1 MSKTANHLSILKILI
16 EIFKI
21 PARNAPRIL
30 IYYMENESTNKNKEG
45 NFAKT
50 TKFQKKDKKR
60 SSTKNKVDGG
70 MKYLGRIY
78 YEQKGL
84 INLDDIVDIFIEVG
98 NIHNYLENAALR
110 ILLFGN
116 PELNFYQ
123 CRLLVLKYGESLSQD
138 DLHGRM
144 VFMRMIQLLEANT
157 V

>member
-1 MSKTANHLSILKILI
+1 M
-16 EIFKI
+16 
-21 PARNAPRIL
+21 
-30 IYYMENESTNKNKEG
+30 EG
-45 NFAKT
+45 N
-50 TKFQKKDKKR
+50 R
-60 SSTKNKVDGG
+60 
-70 MKYLGRIY
+70 YLRTMY

-123 CRLLVLKYGESLSQD
+123 CGESLSQD

-144 VFMRMIQLLEANT
+144 VFMRMIQLLEVNT

>member
-1 MSKTANHLSILKILI
+1 MNPPT
-16 EIFKI
+16 
-21 PARNAPRIL
+21 
-30 IYYMENESTNKNKEG
+30 KNKEG
-45 NFAKT
+45 NFAKA

-60 SSTKNKVDGG
+60 SSTKNVVDGG

-144 VFMRMIQLLEANT
+144 VFIRMVMLLDSRD
-157 V
+157 VI

>member
-1 MSKTANHLSILKILI
+1 M
-16 EIFKI
+16 
-21 PARNAPRIL
+21 
-30 IYYMENESTNKNKEG
+30 EG
-45 NFAKT
+45 NE
-50 TKFQKKDKKR
+50 
-60 SSTKNKVDGG
+60 
-70 MKYLGRIY
+70 YLRTMY

-84 INLDDIVDIFIEVG
+84 INLDDIIDIFIEVG

-123 CRLLVLKYGESLSQD
+123 CRLLILKYGESLSQD

-144 VFMRMIQLLEANT
+144 VFMRMIQLLEVNT

>member
-1 MSKTANHLSILKILI
+1 MNPPTKTKREISQRRQNFKRKTKKEVLRKI
-16 EIFKI
+16 
-21 PARNAPRIL
+21 
-30 IYYMENESTNKNKEG
+30 
-45 NFAKT
+45 
-50 TKFQKKDKKR
+50 
-60 SSTKNKVDGG
+60 KVDGG

>member
-1 MSKTANHLSILKILI
+1 MN
-16 EIFKI
+16 
-21 PARNAPRIL
+21 R
-30 IYYMENESTNKNKEG
+30 
-45 NFAKT
+45 
-50 TKFQKKDKKR
+50 KDLLT
-60 SSTKNKVDGG
+60 S
-70 MKYLGRIY
+70 L
-78 YEQKGL
+78 
-84 INLDDIVDIFIEVG
+84 IEVG

>member
-1 MSKTANHLSILKILI
+1 MKKIDEMVRRAFTAGAPGKTVLSDS
-16 EIFKI
+16 
-21 PARNAPRIL
+21 N
-30 IYYMENESTNKNKEG
+30 
-45 NFAKT
+45 
-50 TKFQKKDKKR
+50 
-60 SSTKNKVDGG
+60 
-70 MKYLGRIY
+70 
-78 YEQKGL
+78 EQKGL
-84 INLDDIVDIFIEVG
+84 INLDDIVDILREVG

-144 VFMRMIQLLEANT
+144 VFIRMIQLLEANT

>member
-1 MSKTANHLSILKILI
+1 M
-16 EIFKI
+16 
-21 PARNAPRIL
+21 
-30 IYYMENESTNKNKEG
+30 EG
-45 NFAKT
+45 N
-50 TKFQKKDKKR
+50 
-60 SSTKNKVDGG
+60 
-70 MKYLGRIY
+70 KYLRTMY

-116 PELNFYQ
+116 PELN
-123 CRLLVLKYGESLSQD
+123 SQD

>member
-1 MSKTANHLSILKILI
+1 MNPPTKTKS
-16 EIFKI
+16 EISQKRQNFK
-21 PARNAPRIL
+21 RKTKKEVLR
-30 IYYMENESTNKNKEG
+30 KNII
-45 NFAKT
+45 
-50 TKFQKKDKKR
+50 
-60 SSTKNKVDGG
+60 DGG

>member
-1 MSKTANHLSILKILI
+1 MNPPT
-16 EIFKI
+16 
-21 PARNAPRIL
+21 
-30 IYYMENESTNKNKEG
+30 KNKER
-45 NFAKT
+45 NFVKM
-50 TKFQKKDKKR
+50 TKFQKKGKKR
-60 SSTKNKVDGG
+60 SSTKNIVDGG
-70 MKYLGRIY
+70 MRYLGRIY

>member
-1 MSKTANHLSILKILI
+1 MNPPTKS
-16 EIFKI
+16 EI
-21 PARNAPRIL
+21 
-30 IYYMENESTNKNKEG
+30 SQ
-45 NFAKT
+45 KT

-60 SSTKNKVDGG
+60 SSTKNTADGG

-116 PELNFYQ
+116 HELNFYQ

>member
-1 MSKTANHLSILKILI
+1 MNPPT
-16 EIFKI
+16 
-21 PARNAPRIL
+21 
-30 IYYMENESTNKNKEG
+30 KNKER
-45 NFAKT
+45 NFAKA

-60 SSTKNKVDGG
+60 SSTKDIIDGG

>member
-1 MSKTANHLSILKILI
+1 MKFRKDDKISK
-16 EIFKI
+16 E
-21 PARNAPRIL
+21 R
-30 IYYMENESTNKNKEG
+30 
-45 NFAKT
+45 
-50 TKFQKKDKKR
+50 QKKKFY
-60 SSTKNKVDGG
+60 KNIIDGG

-98 NIHNYLENAALR
+98 NIHNHLENAALR

>member
-1 MSKTANHLSILKILI
+1 MKFRKSDKISK
-16 EIFKI
+16 E
-21 PARNAPRIL
+21 R
-30 IYYMENESTNKNKEG
+30 
-45 NFAKT
+45 
-50 TKFQKKDKKR
+50 QKR
-60 SSTKNKVDGG
+60 GSTKNKVDGG

-144 VFMRMIQLLEANT
+144 VFMRMIQLLEVNT

>member
-1 MSKTANHLSILKILI
+1 MNPPTKTKR
-16 EIFKI
+16 EISQRRQNFK
-21 PARNAPRIL
+21 RKKKKKF
-30 IYYMENESTNKNKEG
+30 YENII
-45 NFAKT
+45 
-50 TKFQKKDKKR
+50 
-60 SSTKNKVDGG
+60 DGG

>member
-1 MSKTANHLSILKILI
+1 M
-16 EIFKI
+16 
-21 PARNAPRIL
+21 
-30 IYYMENESTNKNKEG
+30 
-45 NFAKT
+45 
-50 TKFQKKDKKR
+50 
-60 SSTKNKVDGG
+60 
-70 MKYLGRIY
+70 GRIY

-84 INLDDIVDIFIEVG
+84 INLDDIVDILREVG

>member
-1 MSKTANHLSILKILI
+1 MNPPTKTKR
-16 EIFKI
+16 EISQRRQNFK
-21 PARNAPRIL
+21 R
-30 IYYMENESTNKNKEG
+30 
-45 NFAKT
+45 KT
-50 TKFQKKDKKR
+50 KKKFYE
-60 SSTKNKVDGG
+60 NKVDGG

>member
-1 MSKTANHLSILKILI
+1 MNPPTKSEISQKRQNFKRKTKKKFYEKII
-16 EIFKI
+16 
-21 PARNAPRIL
+21 
-30 IYYMENESTNKNKEG
+30 
-45 NFAKT
+45 
-50 TKFQKKDKKR
+50 
-60 SSTKNKVDGG
+60 DGG

-84 INLDDIVDIFIEVG
+84 INLEVG

>member
-1 MSKTANHLSILKILI
+1 MNPPTKSEISQKRQNFKRKTKKEVLRKKII
-16 EIFKI
+16 
-21 PARNAPRIL
+21 
-30 IYYMENESTNKNKEG
+30 
-45 NFAKT
+45 
-50 TKFQKKDKKR
+50 
-60 SSTKNKVDGG
+60 DGG